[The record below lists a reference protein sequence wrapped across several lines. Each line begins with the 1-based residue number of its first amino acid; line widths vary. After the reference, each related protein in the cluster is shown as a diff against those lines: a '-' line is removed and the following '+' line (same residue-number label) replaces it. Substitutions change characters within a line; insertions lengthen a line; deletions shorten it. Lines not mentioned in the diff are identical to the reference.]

1 LSDND
6 FENREDGCLIVMEG
20 IDGSGK
26 TTQCRLLA
34 GRLEEAGREVVLT
47 REPTDGPWG
56 RKIREHAVSG
66 EERLSLDEELDL
78 FVRDRREHV
87 ESLIEP
93 AMARGAVVITDRYY
107 FSTMAYQGARGADVE
122 TIREANE
129 AFAPK
134 PDVLLYL
141 RLDPDNAGN
150 RIDRGREGRDVF
162 EGAEYQREVARQFD
176 ALDDQQLVRIRADQ
190 SVDQV
195 ADDVWKAVTGR
206 LGIDGNLK

>member
-1 LSDND
+1 MAKNLQNSA
-6 FENREDGCLIVMEG
+6 GCLIVVEG

-34 GRLEEAGREVVLT
+34 EQIEQTGREVVLT
-47 REPTDGPWG
+47 REPTEGPWG
-56 RKIREHAVSG
+56 KKIREHAVSG
-66 EERLSLDEELDL
+66 QKRLSLEEELDL

-87 ESLIEP
+87 EALIRP
-93 AMARGAVVITDRYY
+93 AMNRGAVVITDRYY

-122 TIREANE
+122 AIREANE

-150 RIDRGREGRDVF
+150 RIDTGRDARDVF
-162 EGAEYQREVARQFD
+162 EGAEYQRQVALQFD
-176 ALDDQQLVRIRADQ
+176 ALDDPSLVTIRADQ
-190 SVDQV
+190 SVEDV
-195 ADDVWKAVTGR
+195 AREVWAAVSHH
-206 LGIDGNLK
+206 LGIAD